1 MSYDEPQLLENG
13 VSWLQVKCFVDAVVH
28 IGTRLLDYIVENF
41 PPLRDSC
48 GEQLSSAVQVSRS
61 WCAGFRTK
69 EYLRPLDPVESLTLL
84 QALACAP
91 CLLCGHEVPP
101 SMLPDT
107 IKEGGTAN
115 GTLVYMKH
123 IIPNRPSNPGVPI
136 VNYVE
141 ELLLSADMAQHCK
154 LTPSDSNRS
163 VLLQTN
169 DGEPLPA
176 STLQVLSQAR
186 QGGDSELQRNDAV
199 ACGDATAEGPGVQDT
214 PRWCLLSTALQG
226 QAVPGYVSIT
236 PCPASVWECCE
247 VCSG

>member
-1 MSYDEPQLLENG
+1 M
-13 VSWLQVKCFVDAVVH
+13 H
-28 IGTRLLDYIVENF
+28 IGARLLDYIVENF

-48 GEQLSSAVQVSRS
+48 GEQLSNAVQVSRS
-61 WCAGFRTK
+61 WRAGFRTK
-69 EYLRPLDPVESLTLL
+69 EYLRPLDPVQSLTLL
-84 QALACAP
+84 QALACAR
-91 CLLCGHEVPP
+91 CLLCGHEVPH

-136 VNYVE
+136 VNYVQ

-176 STLQVLSQAR
+176 STLQVLSQWCAR
-186 QGGDSELQRNDAV
+186 
-199 ACGDATAEGPGVQDT
+199 
-214 PRWCLLSTALQG
+214 
-226 QAVPGYVSIT
+226 
-236 PCPASVWECCE
+236 
-247 VCSG
+247 